1 MRMFFVKSVK
11 SLAQKVLRVSKTI
24 YYYLNYSQ
32 IVRSGVHLSYCVQ
45 RIWILLANICH
56 GLLAGLG
63 LAHLLLVF
71 TTKPMDWIEG
81 VMEHYSDFATIY
93 ASTFYCFSIICMV
106 SVLDRY
112 V

>member
-1 MRMFFVKSVK
+1 MCNVQFHCPF
-11 SLAQKVLRVSKTI
+11 
-24 YYYLNYSQ
+24 SQ
-32 IVRSGVHLSYCVQ
+32 IIKSGVHLSCCVQ

-71 TTKPMDWIEG
+71 TTKPLDW
-81 VMEHYSDFATIY
+81 VQNAAEHYADFTAIY
-93 ASTFYCFSIICMV
+93 TSTFFCLAIVCMV
-106 SVLDRY
+106 SVLDRL